1 MTRVLITNAYSAR
14 NRGDA
19 AIILGMIESLRRTA
33 VFRDAEIRISSA
45 DYPADCK
52 PYPVPAVR
60 SFHSLKNAFSRSSSA
75 NLLFFLL
82 VLLPLSLL
90 WALGWRVGRH
100 DLPLPV
106 KLRELLRTYADADVV
121 IAAGGGYL
129 YTTSA
134 IHGNIVLLV
143 NVYSFFFAV
152 LLGKPVCLYAQSIG
166 PFAGSWQRWFIR
178 RALSRVALV
187 EVREAVSR
195 RLLDGWKMATPV
207 REVADAAF
215 LLEARPPD
223 AGFDLAGGSGGPT
236 VGMTVRNWF
245 RDREQ
250 QAGYEATAASFVGW
264 LVENRGA
271 EVVFL
276 PQVTFD
282 DGLDDDRVTARRVA
296 ASVARHDRV
305 RIVEDE
311 LAAAEIKWL
320 CGRMDFVVGT
330 RMHSNIFALSCG
342 VPTVA
347 IAYQPKTEG
356 IMSDLGLAECVVPIG
371 GMELEELQRAFD
383 LVVDRSAEIRRH
395 LASMIP
401 AIQEKALEAGR
412 LIAEDFARREDRS
425 KSQEAGL

>member
-1 MTRVLITNAYSAR
+1 
-14 NRGDA
+14 
-19 AIILGMIESLRRTA
+19 
-33 VFRDAEIRISSA
+33 
-45 DYPADCK
+45 
-52 PYPVPAVR
+52 
-60 SFHSLKNAFSRSSSA
+60 
-75 NLLFFLL
+75 
-82 VLLPLSLL
+82 
-90 WALGWRVGRH
+90 
-100 DLPLPV
+100 
-106 KLRELLRTYADADVV
+106 
-121 IAAGGGYL
+121 
-129 YTTSA
+129 
-134 IHGNIVLLV
+134 
-143 NVYSFFFAV
+143 
-152 LLGKPVCLYAQSIG
+152 
-166 PFAGSWQRWFIR
+166 
-178 RALSRVALV
+178 
-187 EVREAVSR
+187 
-195 RLLDGWKMATPV
+195 
-207 REVADAAF
+207 
-215 LLEARPPD
+215 
-223 AGFDLAGGSGGPT
+223 
-236 VGMTVRNWF
+236 
-245 RDREQ
+245 
-250 QAGYEATAASFVGW
+250 
-264 LVENRGA
+264 
-271 EVVFL
+271 
-276 PQVTFD
+276 
-282 DGLDDDRVTARRVA
+282 VA